1 MADVVYLHVG
11 APKTG
16 TTYLQERLRINR
28 QNLAEHDVHYPVGLR
43 HDMFGAA
50 LDLIEESWGGQGEGF
65 KGEWDSLVGRVRRA
79 KGTALVTHEVLAA
92 ARTEQVARAMRDL
105 AGAEVHLVYS
115 ARDLARQIPAEW
127 QESVK
132 HANAKPFKRYLARVM
147 EARRLDPKL
156 WFWRAHGLPDVLGR
170 WTAGLPPERVHLV
183 TVPQRGAPKDE
194 LWLRYCR
201 AFGIDPALAP
211 DDDVFSNPS
220 LGIDETAALRYLNR
234 RLKRAGLDDP
244 SYRKIVRQ
252 TLVHETLAQRPKMR
266 RVTLPPHVRGWA
278 EEVAEEWVEWVQ
290 GAGIDVVGDLED
302 LRPEFP
308 AEDTRWADPD
318 RPRNRRVVD
327 ATLDALVVAVL
338 ELADRPDPADGTV
351 ARIGRAARR
360 LRGQ

>member
-43 HDMFGAA
+43 HDMFGPA
-50 LDLIEESWGGQGEGF
+50 LDLIGESWGGQGEAF
-65 KGEWDSLVGRVRRA
+65 RGEWDNLVGRVRRA

-115 ARDLARQIPAEW
+115 ARDLARQVPAEW

-132 HANAKPFKRYLARVM
+132 HGNHRPFKRYLDRVM
-147 EARRLDPKL
+147 TAKRLDSKL
-156 WFWRAHGLPDVLGR
+156 WFWRAHGLPDVLAR
-170 WTAGLPPERVHLV
+170 WSAGMPPERVHLV
-183 TVPQRGAPKDE
+183 TVPQRDAPRDE

-201 AFGIDPALAP
+201 ALAVDPALAP
-211 DDDVFSNPS
+211 EDEVFSNPS
-220 LGIDETAALRYLNR
+220 LGIDESVALRRLNR
-234 RLKRAGLDDP
+234 RLKRAGLDDD
-244 SYRKIVRQ
+244 SYRRIVRQ
-252 TLVHETLAQRPKMR
+252 VLVHETLAQRPRMR
-266 RVTLPPHVRGWA
+266 RVTLPPRARDWA

-290 GAGIDVVGDLED
+290 GAGIDVVGDLGD
-302 LRPEFP
+302 LRPVFP
-308 AEDTRWADPD
+308 ADDERWVDPD
-318 RPRNRRVVD
+318 RPRNRRVAD

-338 ELADRPDPADGTV
+338 ELSERPDPADGTV